1 MKIIKEGLAQSIIP
15 SLKVVHANMTD
26 KGLQWLL
33 TLNLL
38 YRKNSEQG
46 VHTPNGVVEVG
57 LNIFGDSNLKF
68 QREE

>member
-1 MKIIKEGLAQSIIP
+1 MKIIKDILAQSITP

-46 VHTPNGVVEVG
+46 VRTPNGVVEVG
-57 LNIFGDSNLKF
+57 LNMNIWG
-68 QREE
+68 